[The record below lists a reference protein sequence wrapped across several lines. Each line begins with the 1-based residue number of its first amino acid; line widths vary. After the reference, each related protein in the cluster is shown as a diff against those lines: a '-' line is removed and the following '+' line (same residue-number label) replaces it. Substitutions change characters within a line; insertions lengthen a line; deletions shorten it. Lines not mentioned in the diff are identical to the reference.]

1 MDIHTD
7 RVMHGHAHV
16 RHVCGSASGPVKGRV
31 CAGLGATG
39 KRAQQLYEGELTRQ
53 KSYIVEVLRAQ
64 QMYVGELER
73 EQSYIADVLRPSKKE
88 KAVQIPKHV
97 STPPKTSTTKLKAAL
112 QRSKEPMLAFSR
124 ADIGKKVSIKGSTVM
139 IDVQKAG
146 KVMIEARTVIWADAK
161 HRDCIGK
168 IQTVEEK
175 PKGTVR
181 LQGGLEIENPKLS
194 LTSTD
199 VTIDYTSKASCNKA
213 ILSVVPVLGVV
224 IDQCSH
230 PSYGVEVREVDAETC
245 MRTRQLHVYSSG
257 TARHHMP
264 WPMHST
270 TLHHSI
276 LHR

>member
-1 MDIHTD
+1 
-7 RVMHGHAHV
+7 
-16 RHVCGSASGPVKGRV
+16 
-31 CAGLGATG
+31 
-39 KRAQQLYEGELTRQ
+39 
-53 KSYIVEVLRAQ
+53 
-64 QMYVGELER
+64 MYVGQLER
-73 EQSYIADVLRPSKKE
+73 EQSYIADVLRPSKE
-88 KAVQIPKHV
+88 KTAQIPKRV

-112 QRSKEPMLAFSR
+112 QRSEEPMLAFSR
-124 ADIGKKVSIKGSTVM
+124 ADVGKKVSIKGSTVM

-181 LQGGLEIENPKLS
+181 LQGGLEIENPKIS

-213 ILSVVPVLGVV
+213 ILSVVPVLGIV

-230 PSYGVEVREVDAETC
+230 PSYGVEVREVDAEIC
-245 MRTRQLHVYSSG
+245 MSTRRLHMH
-257 TARHHMP
+257 TAGMTR
-264 WPMHST
+264 
-270 TLHHSI
+270 
-276 LHR
+276 